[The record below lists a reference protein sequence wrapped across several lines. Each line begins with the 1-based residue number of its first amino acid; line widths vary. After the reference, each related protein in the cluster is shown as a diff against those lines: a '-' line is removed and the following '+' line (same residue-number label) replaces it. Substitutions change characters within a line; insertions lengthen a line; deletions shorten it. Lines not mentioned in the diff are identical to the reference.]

1 MNTHKHLT
9 TFPVG
14 GIHPEDHKFSANK
27 AIESF
32 KTPNIVSIPVSQHL
46 GAPAKPIVQ
55 INDHVKIGQIIAESA
70 GYVSTNIHSS
80 VSGVVSKID
89 NVMDASGYKRLAIT
103 IKVEGDDWLE
113 GIDLSSD
120 IKKEI
125 ALSKEEIIAKLQ
137 KDGIVGLGG
146 ATFPIHVK
154 LTPPKGKVADV
165 LLINGVECEPFLTS
179 DHRLMLEKGKEILI
193 GIKIIMQALGVSK
206 SLIGIEA
213 NKPDAIE
220 HLLNL
225 SKDYD
230 GISIVPLKVQY
241 PQGAEKQLIEAL
253 TNRQV
258 PTGGLP
264 IDVGVVVQNV
274 GTAFAVYESIQKN
287 KPLIERVV
295 TVTGENVKNPS
306 NFLVRFGVPVSNLIE
321 AAGGLPDKT
330 GKIISGGPMMGKA
343 LSTPD
348 VPVTKGTSGILLVAK
363 KESKRGE
370 VLNCIRCAKCAWHCP
385 LGLEP
390 YLLMNLV
397 EKGFYDK
404 AQQEQILN
412 CCECGTC
419 GFTCPADRPLLD
431 YIRLGKSI
439 INQRLREKSQK

>member
-1 MNTHKHLT
+1 MSVYKNLK

-14 GIHPEDHKFSANK
+14 GIHPEDHKLSAAK
-27 AIESF
+27 AIEF
-32 KTPNIVSIPVSQHL
+32 LKIPDIISIPVSQHL

-55 INDHVKIGQIIAESA
+55 INDRVKVGQVIAESG
-70 GYVSTNIHSS
+70 GYVSTNIHASA
-80 VSGVVSKID
+80 SGIVSKID

-103 IKVEGDDWLE
+103 IKVEGDDWFE
-113 GIDLSSD
+113 GIELSPD

-125 ALSKEEIIAKLQ
+125 ILSKEEIIAKLQ

-154 LTPPKGKVADV
+154 LTPPKGKIADI

-179 DHRLMLEKGKEILI
+179 DHRLMIEKGEEILI
-193 GIKIIMQALGVSK
+193 GTQIIMQALGVSE
-206 SLIGIEA
+206 SLVGIES

-220 HLLNL
+220 HL
-225 SKDYD
+225 SKLAKNYN
-230 GISIVPLKVQY
+230 GICIVPLKVQY

-253 TNRQV
+253 TSRQV
-258 PTGGLP
+258 PIGGLP

-287 KPLIERVV
+287 KPLVERVV
-295 TVTGENVKNPS
+295 TVTGKNVQNPS
-306 NFLVRFGVPVSNLIE
+306 NFLVRFGVPISNLIE
-321 AAGGLPDKT
+321 AAGGLPNET

-343 LSTPD
+343 LNTPD
-348 VPVTKGTSGILLVAK
+348 VPVTKGTSGILLISEA
-363 KESKRGE
+363 ESKRGE
-370 VLNCIRCAKCAWHCP
+370 VLNCIRCAKCVGHCP

-390 YLLMNLV
+390 YLLMSLV
-397 EKGFYDK
+397 EKGFYDQ

-412 CCECGTC
+412 CCECGSC
-419 GFTCPADRPLLD
+419 AFTCPADRPLLD

-439 INQRLREKSQK
+439 INQRLREKSPK

>member
-1 MNTHKHLT
+1 MSQFKNLK

-14 GIHPEDHKFSANK
+14 GIHPKDQKLSANK
-27 AIESF
+27 EIKSL
-32 KTPNIVSIPVSQHL
+32 KIPDIVSIPVSQHL
-46 GAPAKPIVQ
+46 GAPAKPIVK
-55 INDHVKIGQIIAESA
+55 INDSVKVGQIIAESG

-89 NVMDASGYKRLAIT
+89 NVMDASGYKRLAVT
-103 IKVEGDDWLE
+103 IKVQGDDWLE
-113 GIDLSSD
+113 GIDLSLD
-120 IKKEI
+120 LKKEI
-125 ALSKEEIIAKLQ
+125 ALSKEDIISKLQ

-154 LTPPKGKVADV
+154 LTPPKGKTADI

-179 DHRLMLEKGKEILI
+179 DHRLMIEKGEETLI

-206 SLIGIEA
+206 ALIGIEA
-213 NKPDAIE
+213 NKADAID
-220 HLLNL
+220 HFSNL
-225 SKDYD
+225 SKSYD
-230 GISIVPLKVQY
+230 GISVVPLKVQY
-241 PQGAEKQLIEAL
+241 PQGAEKQLVEAL
-253 TNRQV
+253 INRQV
-258 PTGGLP
+258 PIGGLP

-287 KPLIERVV
+287 KPLVERVV
-295 TVTGENVKNPS
+295 TVTGKNVKNPS
-306 NFLVRFGVPVSNLIE
+306 NFLVRFGIPVSDLIE
-321 AAGGLPDKT
+321 AAGGLPDET

-343 LSTPD
+343 LNTTN
-348 VPVTKGTSGILLVAK
+348 VPVTKGTSGILLMPTE
-363 KESKRGE
+363 ESKRGE
-370 VLNCIRCAKCAWHCP
+370 VLNCIRCAKCVGRCP

-397 EKGFYDK
+397 EKGFYDQ

-419 GFTCPADRPLLD
+419 EFTCPADRPLLD